1 MVARTLI
8 VPAARLGPVF
18 AALLGCGPD
27 AATNEP
33 TAAPLA
39 ATPIAPPT
47 PAPPASVTPTPTPT
61 EPPPPRVV
69 GCWEREFGTPPAAG
83 ATGPSLPGPIDG
95 CEGCE
100 TLRVGPKAAGLHVEV
115 LRRVGSIVA
124 GLPAPAVDEPVMWIN
139 SGARTGDPDDS
150 MHNQALAIDA
160 VICGLDTRST
170 GEKLR
175 AAGFTCVIEYY
186 DAAGNP
192 CHFAHGDLRATKFAA
207 GAYAKGGRKA
217 RSCPKRAT
225 SRSMNCDNATKR
237 DWTYS
242 EG

>member
-1 MVARTLI
+1 MVARALI
-8 VPAARLGPVF
+8 VPTAHLGPIF
-18 AALLGCGPD
+18 AALLACSPD

-33 TAAPLA
+33 TAAAA
-39 ATPIAPPT
+39 ATPSDAPT
-47 PAPPASVTPTPTPT
+47 PAPPASATPTPTPID
-61 EPPPPRVV
+61 PAPPRVV
-69 GCWEREFGTPPAAG
+69 GCWEREFGTPPADG

-115 LRRVGSIVA
+115 LRRIESVVA

-139 SGARTGDPDDS
+139 SGARTGDADDS

-160 VICGLDTRST
+160 VICGLDTRGT

-192 CHFAHGDLRATKFAA
+192 CHFAHGDLRATKFAG